1 MKNRW
6 NTLKELIISRGIF
19 QELLANNLFLT
30 VGQIYQMGLSF
41 LLNILLARQLGP
53 EMIGIYFATQ
63 AMVGIVYAVAR
74 LGVDVPVKRE
84 VSRHPSQVQA
94 YYGSALALRLFV
106 TGPITLVVSV
116 FIGQLL
122 GIGTVLVTALTVLY
136 ILING
141 VTGLLGTAFQALNRF
156 DLQMRIGM
164 GTYTLYF
171 LMVVFG
177 LRAVSSLSQ
186 ILVVMVVGQALVL
199 LTYYH
204 FFNGTIRN
212 LSFSW
217 DTQLW
222 RYLITEGLPVLLAE
236 STEYV
241 SLRVDSL
248 VIGTFVG
255 AAGAG
260 IYGSAY
266 NIYMIGVVL
275 LYLPALAAFPTLAR
289 FSFQHEGTEY
299 RKLVRKLS
307 TVVFL
312 LSTILAAS
320 LYFIAP
326 FVVPIV
332 YGPEFK
338 ASVSVLQ
345 VLVFALPFV
354 ALGRLTMQALNA
366 ANLQRWTFRAS
377 LTGATANIALNLALV
392 PAFGYIAAA
401 FTTVSTETINWFAGA
416 FGLTRATSKTHQC
429 G

>member
-1 MKNRW
+1 MQNPYIA
-6 NTLKELIISRGIF
+6 LKRLLATHSIF
-19 QELLANNLFLT
+19 QELLKNNVFLS

-41 LLNILLARQLGP
+41 FLNILLARQLGP

-63 AMVGIVYAVAR
+63 AMVGIVYAFAR

-84 VSRHPSQVQA
+84 VSRHPSQVQT
-94 YYGSALALRLFV
+94 YYGSALALRLFI

-122 GIGTVLVTALTVLY
+122 GIGTVLVTALTVFY

-177 LRAVSSLSQ
+177 LRAVSNLSQ

-204 FFNGTIRN
+204 FFNRAIRN

-255 AAGAG
+255 GAGAG

-289 FSFQHEGTEY
+289 FSFQHEGVEY
-299 RKLVRKLS
+299 RTFARKLS
-307 TVVFL
+307 VLVVLFG
-312 LSTILAAS
+312 IFLAAI
-320 LYFIAP
+320 LYLIAP
-326 FVVPIV
+326 FVVLFL

-366 ANLQRWTFRAS
+366 ANLQKWTFRAS
-377 LTGATANIALNLALV
+377 LTGAIANIALNLALV
-392 PAFGYIAAA
+392 PPFGYIAAA
-401 FTTVSTETINWFAGA
+401 FTTVSTEAINWFAGA

>member
-1 MKNRW
+1 MKNCW
-6 NTLKELIISRGIF
+6 KALNELITSRSIF
-19 QELLANNLFLT
+19 QELVTNNLFLT

-84 VSRHPSQVQA
+84 VSRHPNQVQT
-94 YYGSALALRLFV
+94 YYGSALALRLFI
-106 TGPITLVVSV
+106 TGPMTLVVSV
-116 FIGQLL
+116 LIGELL
-122 GIGTVLVTALTVLY
+122 GIGTVFVTALTVLY
-136 ILING
+136 ILVNG
-141 VTGLLGTAFQALNRF
+141 VTGLLGAAFQAVNRF
-156 DLQMRIGM
+156 DLQMRVGIG
-164 GTYTLYF
+164 THTLYF
-171 LMVVFG
+171 FMVALS
-177 LRAVSSLSQ
+177 LRATSSLSQ
-186 ILVVMVVGQALVL
+186 ILAVMVVGQSIALLV
-199 LTYYH
+199 H
-204 FFNGTIRN
+204 FYVFGKTVQC

-217 DTQLW
+217 DVQLW
-222 RYLITEGLPVLLAE
+222 QYLVAEGFPLLLAE

-241 SLRVDSL
+241 SLRIDNLIV
-248 VIGTFVG
+248 GTFVG

-266 NIYMIGVVL
+266 NIYMIGVVM

-299 RKLVRKLS
+299 RKLVRKLNI
-307 TVVFL
+307 VVFL
-312 LSTILAAS
+312 LSMILAAS

-366 ANLQRWTFRAS
+366 ANLQKWTFRAS
-377 LTGATANIALNLALV
+377 LTGAIANIALNLALV
-392 PAFGYIAAA
+392 PPFGYIAAA
-401 FTTVSTETINWFAGA
+401 FTTVFTEAINWFAGA
-416 FGLTRATSKTHQC
+416 FGLTKATSKTHQY